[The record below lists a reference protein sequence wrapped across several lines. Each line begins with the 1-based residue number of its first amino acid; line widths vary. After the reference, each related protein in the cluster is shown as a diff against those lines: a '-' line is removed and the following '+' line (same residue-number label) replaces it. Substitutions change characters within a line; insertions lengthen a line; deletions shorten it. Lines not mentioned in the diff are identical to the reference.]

1 MFFNTC
7 RDLVSL
13 NPEDFSSSYRR
24 LVLHDFSNAIDDYSI
39 RNCTEKDRS
48 EYALF
53 LDFVSHVNLI
63 RDAVDD
69 DEKDVLLFNFVVV
82 GGVLNQFIVDLS
94 REMVSMFVCFSESAS
109 PGSVLMPTSPAH
121 NSPSTHISN

>member
-1 MFFNTC
+1 M
-7 RDLVSL
+7 
-13 NPEDFSSSYRR
+13 SYRR

-69 DEKDVLLFNFVVV
+69 DEKDVLLFNFVAV
-82 GGVLNQFIVDLS
+82 GGVLNQFIIELS
-94 REMVSMFVCFSESAS
+94 RDMVSVSAFLLKLHARALFSYC
-109 PGSVLMPTSPAH
+109 PPP
-121 NSPSTHISN
+121 PRISHRLRISQTDCNRGGTR